1 MQVDLIDV
9 LYEVFEKTK
18 INPANVILEIS
29 ESIAISD
36 INKVNA
42 CIKNLKSLGV
52 KVALDDFG
60 AGLSSTNYIKNMD
73 VDVIKIDKSI
83 INESDEDDY
92 ELVYITL
99 ISDMCAK
106 NNIKVCVEGIEKEEQ
121 LKRLEEVNV
130 DFYQGFYYSIPL
142 SDDDFLD
149 KIMKKEQN

>member
-1 MQVDLIDV
+1 
-9 LYEVFEKTK
+9 
-18 INPANVILEIS
+18 
-29 ESIAISD
+29 
-36 INKVNA
+36 
-42 CIKNLKSLGV
+42 
-52 KVALDDFG
+52 
-60 AGLSSTNYIKNMD
+60 MD

-106 NNIKVCVEGIEKEEQ
+106 NKIKVCVEGIEKEEQ

-149 KIMKKEQN
+149 KIMKKEQD